1 MGFLD
6 KAKEVLSENADKVE
20 AAIDKAGDI
29 IDEKTQGKF
38 KEAVDKVQET
48 AKSAVD
54 KTAEAAKNVTDKGNQ
69 QT

>member
-6 KAKEVLSENADKVE
+6 KAKEVLSENADNVE

>member
-38 KEAVDKVQET
+38 KDAVDKVQET
-48 AKSAVD
+48 AKSAVE
-54 KTAEAAKNVTDKGNQ
+54 KGAEAVKDATDKDDKPA
-69 QT
+69 

>member
-54 KTAEAAKNVTDKGNQ
+54 NTAEAAKNVTDKGNQ

>member
-48 AKSAVD
+48 ANSAVD